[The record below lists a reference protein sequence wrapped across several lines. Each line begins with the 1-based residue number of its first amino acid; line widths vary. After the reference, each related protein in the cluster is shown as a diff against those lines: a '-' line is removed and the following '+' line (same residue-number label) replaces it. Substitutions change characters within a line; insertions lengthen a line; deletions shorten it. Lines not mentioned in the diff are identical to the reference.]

1 MAEILKAI
9 ALDEF
14 GTLDGVTISYDIDPE
29 TGRVSYC
36 FTREQSRGQ
45 TRPSAHS
52 LGPI

>member
-36 FTREQSRGQ
+36 FTRVQPRS
-45 TRPSAHS
+45 PALAAPS

>member
-14 GTLDGVTISYDIDPE
+14 GTLDGVTISYDIDLE

-36 FTREQSRGQ
+36 FTRVQPRG
-45 TRPSAHS
+45 SAPATPS